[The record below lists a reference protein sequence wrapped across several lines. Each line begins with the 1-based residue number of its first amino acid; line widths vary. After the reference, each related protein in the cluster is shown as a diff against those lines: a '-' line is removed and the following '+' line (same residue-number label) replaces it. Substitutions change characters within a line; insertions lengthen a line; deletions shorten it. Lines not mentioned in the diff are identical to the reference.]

1 MIYLVEMSK
10 GPSIRID
17 SDDLAKIRENIG
29 ESLISVKQGI
39 INPSFMVSI
48 IPTDESEVEVKQKVE
63 MIDGKPTLTIGEE
76 RKKLANKMNVNN
88 LQIQ

>member
-88 LQIQ
+88 LQIE